1 MPVPAWSN
9 LNFSPLLLPRP
20 FYLYKT
26 SDVAFG
32 IFHVDK
38 LPVIHLQRPYGEY
51 VFLERM
57 AHNCTRAHPHCLLH
71 AFQCHSFGLGLRV
84 GARVRLCNFH
94 VVRRQQEVVALGACA
109 WSSIDILSFST
120 AADPLPGIAPA
131 LYQHQRWVKRAESK
145 KNIAPQI
152 ICATTPADSATP
164 LPASS
169 ASPYRFIHM
178 FVGLAKA
185 CLLLRTT
192 GSMRLHVCCSKN

>member
-1 MPVPAWSN
+1 MPVPAWSY

-57 AHNCTRAHPHCLLH
+57 AHNCTRAPPHCLLH
-71 AFQCHSFGLGLRV
+71 AFQRHSFGLGLRV

-94 VVRRQQEVVALGACA
+94 VVRRQQEIVALGACA
-109 WSSIDILSFST
+109 WSSIDILFFST

-131 LYQHQRWVKRAESK
+131 LYQHQRWVKRAECQTRLK
-145 KNIAPQI
+145 RIPALQI
-152 ICATTPADSATP
+152 ICATTSGDSSTP
-164 LPASS
+164 FA
-169 ASPYRFIHM
+169 R
-178 FVGLAKA
+178 
-185 CLLLRTT
+185 LLRL
-192 GSMRLHVCCSKN
+192 SLPIHPHIFL